1 MVKHITLDEL
11 LYGIYEP
18 NPSDLLAFDP
28 WNGTLEKNTLT
39 ALQAHAS
46 WHDGDPIKDVLN
58 TLYRIVL

>member
-46 WHDGDPIKDVLN
+46 WHDGDPIKGC
-58 TLYRIVL
+58 T